1 MPQGKQTSLEKF
13 TQRDEDGAMYTVS
26 LEIVL
31 YANKPLAELAEG
43 ATASYRLF
51 IERFGGSLN
60 WYLAGSMRGARR
72 FSEKYRGI
80 FPTLCKERADIALPR
95 YRVFNGS
102 GIQDYLPPV
111 FATGQYH
118 EFSWLQVHLPPT
130 LANSWKE
137 LLTLLTGLGRE
148 FPFRCGHV
156 GLSLCWNDLSAD
168 RVGEVPAL
176 IGPLLKRYPGLSLGI
191 PGDLCDHPLPP
202 VNWLTLLGPELL
214 RRLGGITEVSRAF
227 SDDQAISVV
236 PLGQGAFIRAGE
248 FPQLGDRNRRDD
260 LPLYRKVGSYL
271 KDYRGEEE
279 IKLQGLNEKESEVW
293 LARFDS

>member
-1 MPQGKQTSLEKF
+1 MNQRKQTSLEKL
-13 TQRDEDGAMYTVS
+13 TQQDEDGAMYTVS
-26 LEIVL
+26 LEVAL

-43 ATASYRLF
+43 ATECYRIF
-51 IERFGGSLN
+51 IEKFGGSLN
-60 WYLAGSMRGARR
+60 WYLAGSMRQARR
-72 FSEKYRGI
+72 FSGKYMEI
-80 FPTLCKERADIALPR
+80 FPTLCKERADTGLPR

-102 GIQDYLPPV
+102 GIQEYLPPV
-111 FATGQYH
+111 FATGHYN

-130 LANSWKE
+130 LSNDCKG
-137 LLTLLTGLGRE
+137 LLTLLTELGGE

-168 RVGEVPAL
+168 RAGEVPAL

-202 VNWLTLLGPELL
+202 VNWLTLIGPELL
-214 RRLGGITEVSRAF
+214 RKLGGVNKVRKAL
-227 SDDQAISVV
+227 SDDSISVV
-236 PLGQGAFIRAGE
+236 HLGSGVCIRAGE